1 MRFKAPYVSFRNGH
15 PHFMIR
21 VPLDLVDKFNSQY
34 IRKSLKT
41 SQPKEAKLLAS
52 SMASKVMSVFSLL
65 RSGILSEEQ
74 TQILISSH
82 ISKRNNPAKAKSVS
96 LRDLYNHYYSEKSPN
111 WSGRTPG
118 ELNAQFV
125 SIGFEI

>member
-1 MRFKAPYVSFRNGH
+1 MRFKAPYVSFRNGQ

-52 SMASKVMSVFSLL
+52 SIALKVMS
-65 RSGILSEEQ
+65 
-74 TQILISSH
+74 
-82 ISKRNNPAKAKSVS
+82 
-96 LRDLYNHYYSEKSPN
+96 
-111 WSGRTPG
+111 
-118 ELNAQFV
+118 
-125 SIGFEI
+125 